1 MPVPPQQI
9 RAKNDKQGQEQ
20 RPKKV
25 WQNING
31 VLLLDKPVGMSS
43 NDALQKARRVFSA
56 AKAGHTGTLDP
67 LASGL
72 LPICFG
78 EATKFSAD
86 LLDADKT
93 YEATLLLGVSTDSGD
108 AEGNVVQQREVQ
120 LNSTQIAAGLQ
131 QFTGEIAQVP
141 PMYSALKHQGKPL
154 YELARQGIE
163 IERAPRQVRIY
174 AIELLESGLPNL
186 PTLKIRVRC
195 SKGTY
200 IRTLAMDLGEYWGC
214 GAHLIGLRRTA
225 VADLTLD
232 HAVPLATLQALQ
244 LQAEQEEQTYS
255 DNVSFALS
263 PVLAAQLAPVDTLVQ
278 ALPAVELDPAGEQR
292 FLHGNPVPCATHPR
306 DTLCRVYA
314 AAKAEFLGVGI
325 VKNNALLW
333 PQRVLRNAET

>member
-9 RAKNDKQGQEQ
+9 RAQNDKQGQ

-25 WQNING
+25 WQNIDG

-93 YEATLLLGVSTDSGD
+93 YEATLLLGVTTDSGD

-120 LNSTQIAAGLQ
+120 LNLAQIVAGLQ

-232 HAVPLATLQALQ
+232 HAVPLARLQALQ
-244 LQAEQEEQTYS
+244 LQAEQEEQAYS
-255 DNVSFALS
+255 GIGNAGFTLS
-263 PVLAAQLAPVDTLVQ
+263 PTLAAELAPVDTLVQ
-278 ALPAVELDPAGEQR
+278 ALPAVELDQAGEQR
-292 FLHGNPVPCATHPR
+292 FLHGNPVPCTLHPS

-314 AAKAEFLGVGI
+314 AAKFLGVGI
-325 VKNNALLW
+325 VKSNALLW